1 MATCASMIAT
11 LDFDGSGTLDFPEF
25 VSMMT
30 GGRLKVD
37 DDGNMLNEDGTISG
51 EPSKTAVPE
60 RSDEAGPEKGL
71 KDKEHAEALALVRKI
86 RRAWANEAKDN
97 TFAAEDGDEPRSEA
111 YEKYME
117 YAGKAQK
124 IAENPNFVNLLT
136 ITILLAGANV
146 GVQTELAQPGEV
158 KPQPALDVVDS
169 IILFIFTVEVVVKL
183 VAEGDKPGRY
193 FNDSWNCFDFFIV
206 STRK

>member
-1 MATCASMIAT
+1 
-11 LDFDGSGTLDFPEF
+11 
-25 VSMMT
+25 
-30 GGRLKVD
+30 
-37 DDGNMLNEDGTISG
+37 
-51 EPSKTAVPE
+51 
-60 RSDEAGPEKGL
+60 
-71 KDKEHAEALALVRKI
+71 
-86 RRAWANEAKDN
+86 
-97 TFAAEDGDEPRSEA
+97 
-111 YEKYME
+111 ME

-169 IILFIFTVEVVVKL
+169 IILFIFTVEVVVTL
-183 VAEGDKPGRY
+183 VAEGAKPGRN
-193 FNDSWNCFDFFIV
+193 FHDSWNCCDFFIV